1 MISFVHQYDRCA
13 ALCVS
18 VRKGLGH
25 TMKNRFIICLFF
37 TILLSGLIFQLSGR
51 RHDLYGVSAPSQAS
65 TGFSGIM
72 DGSWQTGMEDIL
84 NDQSVLRTWLI
95 PFRNQITYSVFHT
108 SPHNSVVLGKDNYLY
123 EETYILK
130 ELQIIPPVSD
140 GQIDDLIGKLSLLQ
154 NLLSSRGKKLFVF
167 ITPSKAHVYPEYIPD
182 SYKSL
187 APQSP
192 GTSSYEKLLAQ
203 LPESGIPYYDSV
215 PYVLAT
221 RNLTEYPAYT
231 ATGIHWTHV
240 KGFDVAQQLSDAIEE
255 QLELNL
261 PEFEI
266 SWRVNPAAIGADR
279 DVEELM
285 NIFSRQGCT
294 YYAPSITIADSERD
308 SADLLVRGGSFLGM
322 TVYNLM
328 DFHFFDSTYYMENT
342 QLIDCGEI
350 SYFTSYEELDLERQL
365 ELADI
370 VLLEVNQEKIDDMCF
385 GFIEY
390 LLDHILTD

>member
-1 MISFVHQYDRCA
+1 
-13 ALCVS
+13 
-18 VRKGLGH
+18 
-25 TMKNRFIICLFF
+25 MKNRFIICLFF
-37 TILLSGLIFQLSGR
+37 TILLSGLIFQLSGKR
-51 RHDLYGVSAPSQAS
+51 YDLYGVSAPSQVSAD
-65 TGFSGIM
+65 FSGIM
-72 DGSWQTGMEDIL
+72 DGSWQAGMEDFL
-84 NDQSVLRTWLI
+84 NDRSVLRTWLI

-123 EETYILK
+123 EEIYILK

-140 GQIDDLIGKLSLLQ
+140 GQMEELIGKLELLQ
-154 NLLSSRGKKLFVF
+154 DRLAARGKALFLF

-187 APQSP
+187 APRQP
-192 GTSSYEKLLAQ
+192 ETSSYEKLLAQ
-203 LPESGIPYYDSV
+203 LAGSGIPYYDSV

-221 RNLTEYPAYT
+221 RNSAEYPAYT
-231 ATGIHWTHV
+231 TTGIHWTHV
-240 KGFDVAQQLSDAIEE
+240 KGFDVAQQLSDAMEE
-255 QLELNL
+255 QLGINL
-261 PEFEI
+261 PEFVL
-266 SWRVNPAAIGADR
+266 SWRVNPTAIGADR

-285 NIFSRQGCT
+285 NIFSRQGGT
-294 YYAPSITIADSERD
+294 YYAPSIIIDDDERD
-308 SADLLVRGGSFLGM
+308 SANLLAQGGSFMGM

-350 SYFTSYEELDLERQL
+350 SHFTSYEELDLARQL

-370 VLLEVNQEKIDDMCF
+370 VLLEVNQEKIDDMSF

-390 LLDHILTD
+390 LLDNILTD